1 MSGRLVA
8 AKVQPAPGGA
18 RKRNRVRA
26 PTSLAGVR
34 CILDHSPCPP
44 ERIEFRYDR
53 SHGPHAIR
61 LLLFGH
67 LQGLGKTTGRLLD
80 LVRVHHQRTA
90 ELLRRSREP
99 AEYQH
104 AALVVSR

>member
-1 MSGRLVA
+1 LS
-8 AKVQPAPGGA
+8 
-18 RKRNRVRA
+18 
-26 PTSLAGVR
+26 
-34 CILDHSPCPP
+34 CPP

-67 LQGLGKTTGRLLD
+67 LQGLGKTNGRLLD